1 MVPTIRRYSMK
12 TGHEHCNCEHTLG
25 HTCNVCRSDLVIL
38 LVEIGVPLRIAKSF
52 IHTEVGHVE
61 VIS

>member
-1 MVPTIRRYSMK
+1 MK